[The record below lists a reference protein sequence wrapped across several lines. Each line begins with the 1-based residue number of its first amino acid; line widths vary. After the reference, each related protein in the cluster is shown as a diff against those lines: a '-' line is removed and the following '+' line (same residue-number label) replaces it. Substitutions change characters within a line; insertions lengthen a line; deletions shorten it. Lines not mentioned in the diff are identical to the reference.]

1 MTDLEKGI
9 AIHERLAA
17 LMREDGV
24 PMSDA
29 WGDLFGYCKKLSEAS
44 QPVAFT
50 ETCEIT
56 NMQATGLYLRGFPTA
71 DQGRNI
77 PLFVEPQHN
86 PALVTFPRCTFK
98 ETSPDHYDVLRGD
111 EVMGTVYRFGKG
123 WFIDLPQHRIGD
135 VPAFHSLEQAM
146 GKVSNVLDCPA

>member
-1 MTDLEKGI
+1 MTIPTGVVEALT
-9 AIHERLAA
+9 AA
-17 LMREDGV
+17 LVDGADASTALKLALTGYTLV
-24 PMSDA
+24 PFGTMPIAYTDDEELQA
-29 WGDLFGYCKKLSEAS
+29 LKTARYGDMFVPKTFEEAD
-44 QPVAFT
+44 P
-50 ETCEIT
+50 
-56 NMQATGLYLRGFPTA
+56 QA
-71 DQGRNI
+71 I
-77 PLFVEPQHN
+77 PLYVEPQHN
-86 PALVTFPRCTFK
+86 PDLVTFPRCTFK